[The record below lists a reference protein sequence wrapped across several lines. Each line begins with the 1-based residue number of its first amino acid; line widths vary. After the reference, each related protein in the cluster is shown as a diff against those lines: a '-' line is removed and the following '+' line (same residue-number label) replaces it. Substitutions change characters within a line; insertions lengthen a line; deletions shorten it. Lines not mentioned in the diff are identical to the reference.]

1 MVFPIILLSIS
12 FLFVSWFSYEKCKAY
27 SLKAVFIKSI
37 CSMLFISL
45 AAVSI
50 YKSGLRYFSSFAIVS
65 LALGMLGDIALE
77 MKYVFRE
84 KDKEFTYAGFIVFGL
99 GHISYITGLFL
110 EFYHGQNVMYTIF
123 PFVFGLFM
131 AVMCMLIEKPF
142 KLKYGMYKLIC
153 FLYALT
159 LFSDLGIAFSFS
171 LMNSFQNTSL
181 IMIFVGMAL
190 FALSDLVLNNT
201 YFGEGHEKPIDL
213 VSNTFTYY
221 IAQNLIAFAIFFL

>member
-1 MVFPIILLSIS
+1 M
-12 FLFVSWFSYEKCKAY
+12 
-27 SLKAVFIKSI
+27 SL
-37 CSMLFISL
+37 
-45 AAVSI
+45 
-50 YKSGLRYFSSFAIVS
+50 
-65 LALGMLGDIALE
+65 
-77 MKYVFRE
+77 
-84 KDKEFTYAGFIVFGL
+84 EFTYAGFIVFGL

-110 EFYHGQNVMYTIF
+110 EFYNGQNVMYTIF

-131 AVMCMLIEKPF
+131 ACMCMLIEKPF

-159 LFSDLGIAFSFS
+159 LFSDLGISFSFS
-171 LMNSFQNTSL
+171 LMSGFQNTSL